1 MEGCCTFGIV
11 ASIKSVSSWSGLR
24 EWLHTRRS
32 FFASLTPPI
41 IPLLVKLVKF
51 TKVSYTQF
59 VIKLNKGGVL
69 DNQHQETDLGRTVF
83 ELREARE
90 LTQDQLHRRS
100 GVSRVTISKLETGQ
114 IGTPRLGT
122 LRRLAE
128 ALDVPVQS
136 LLDPKKALAPAS
148 Q

>member
-1 MEGCCTFGIV
+1 MD
-11 ASIKSVSSWSGLR
+11 SQQR
-24 EWLHTRRS
+24 
-32 FFASLTPPI
+32 
-41 IPLLVKLVKF
+41 
-51 TKVSYTQF
+51 
-59 VIKLNKGGVL
+59 
-69 DNQHQETDLGRTVF
+69 ETDLGRTVF
-83 ELREARE
+83 KLREARE

-114 IGTPRLGT
+114 IGAPRIGT

-136 LLDPKKALAPAS
+136 LLNPKKALASAT

>member
-1 MEGCCTFGIV
+1 MR
-11 ASIKSVSSWSGLR
+11 LR
-24 EWLHTRRS
+24 PRLYS
-32 FFASLTPPI
+32 
-41 IPLLVKLVKF
+41 LLVKLAKF
-51 TKVSYTQF
+51 KKALYTRF
-59 VIKLNKGGVL
+59 IIKLNKGGVL

-136 LLDPKKALAPAS
+136 LLNPKKALAPAS